1 MLLALTAAART
12 ARPQKPTRMV
22 VAKLEGN
29 AARGKL
35 HQAVVKKVGVKPL
48 DDSPRTSAQALDGVV
63 GKRI

>member
-1 MLLALTAAART
+1 
-12 ARPQKPTRMV
+12 MV